1 MVQQLTQSQAT
12 TLAGMVV
19 AQVLSND
26 GVKYMLQDD
35 SWLLIRPS
43 GTEPVLRMYAE
54 AHSATMVESLL
65 HAGETLVPPPGER
78 NGSH

>member
-1 MVQQLTQSQAT
+1 MVQRLMQSPPA
-12 TLAGMVV
+12 TLAGMPV
-19 AQVLSND
+19 ARVLAND

-54 AHSATMVESLL
+54 ARSAIMVTSLL
-65 HAGETLVPPPGER
+65 QAGETLVPPPGKL